1 MFKHQRFLENLHI
14 PMWLIKDTCWMLQFK
29 FLGTLIA
36 FPTIGM
42 ALYLILITRN
52 FPKRFWPNVA
62 VFFWISANS
71 TWMFGEFYGFNFV
84 VAATLLFGA
93 GVLAISVYL
102 FIILTGS
109 KPKRTKG

>member
-1 MFKHQRFLENLHI
+1 
-14 PMWLIKDTCWMLQFK
+14 MLQFK

-42 ALYLILITRN
+42 AVYLVVITRN
-52 FPKRFWPNVA
+52 FPKRFWPNLA
-62 VFFWISANS
+62 VFFWIAANS

-102 FIILTGS
+102 YIILSAS
-109 KPKRTKG
+109 KPQRTKG

>member
-1 MFKHQRFLENLHI
+1 MLKRQRFLENLHI

-42 ALYLILITRN
+42 AVYLVVITRN
-52 FPKRFWPNVA
+52 FPKRLWPNLA
-62 VFFWISANS
+62 VFFWIAANS